1 LPDDDTMSLADEART
16 LRERVAARLA
26 ELEPFVREY
35 EELQRVA
42 AEIGLAAAA
51 SASSGSG
58 SEEVTASPATPASA
72 DVSAA
77 RADQP
82 SSRPAPRRRQA
93 RRGQSR
99 VAAAAERDARVLDA
113 VAANPGATVAEI
125 AAVLAVDAV
134 SLYRPVRDL
143 TSAGKVVKR
152 GRGLFPASD

>member
-1 LPDDDTMSLADEART
+1 MSLADEARA

-26 ELEPFVREY
+26 ELEPLVREY

-42 AEIGLAAAA
+42 AEIGLAAPAPA
-51 SASSGSG
+51 GSGSG
-58 SEEVTASPATPASA
+58 RGTEAAEVTAPAPAPASA
-72 DVSAA
+72 DPSAA

-82 SSRPAPRRRQA
+82 SSRSAPRRRQA
-93 RRGQSR
+93 RRGPSR

-113 VAANPGATVAEI
+113 VSANPGATVAEI
-125 AAVLAVDAV
+125 ATALGADAV

-143 TSAGKVVKR
+143 ASAGKIVKR

>member
-1 LPDDDTMSLADEART
+1 MSLADEART

-42 AEIGLAAAA
+42 AEIGLAAPA
-51 SASSGSG
+51 SASSG
-58 SEEVTASPATPASA
+58 SEEVTASPASPASA

-82 SSRPAPRRRQA
+82 SSRPAPRRRQT

-143 TSAGKVVKR
+143 TSAGQVVKR